1 MTSNRETG
9 SGGRKRNRLV
19 LSTEDRAL
27 WEKVKQ
33 SATPLH
39 PAQQNRTLLPAPQDQ
54 SPANKTPERNPQAHQ
69 PTQKQA
75 RSAPKAPPVVP
86 KPVVKPKIPGL
97 SSLDRRTVQKIA
109 RGTTD
114 IDARIDLHGMTQR
127 DAHGHLMRFLAGS
140 QARGHKVVLV
150 ITGKG
155 TRNTYDSEPYRE
167 VGVLRRAVPLWLQE
181 PGFRSIVV
189 GYEQAGKGHGGDG
202 ALYIR
207 LRKIR

>member
-1 MTSNRETG
+1 MTSNR
-9 SGGRKRNRLV
+9 KRNRFT

-33 SATPLH
+33 SATPLQ
-39 PAQQNRTLLPAPQDQ
+39 PAQRNRTLIPAPPEQ
-54 SPANKTPERNPQAHQ
+54 SSADKIPERKANAHQ
-69 PTQKQA
+69 PPQKQV
-75 RSAPKAPPVVP
+75 RSAPKNTPSAP
-86 KPVVKPKIPGL
+86 KPVIKPKIPGL
-97 SSLDRRTVQKIA
+97 SSLDRRTVQRIS

-155 TRNTYDSEPYRE
+155 SRNTHDGGLFRE

-181 PGFRSIVV
+181 PGFRSLVV